1 MTITESPNQNP
12 GPAPFEYRS
21 PPRSRWTLP
30 VLVCL
35 ASLVFCVAAG
45 LAACEVDE
53 VAEGITSEE
62 IDSQDDASIRSC
74 DHDESTGAVTAAIT
88 VTNDSSGLS
97 SYIVEVEFTDGDG
110 SRVGGSYTFLDEVE
124 PDATEEREVGRDVDD
139 RSDVTC
145 RIDHVERFAA

>member
-1 MTITESPNQNP
+1 MTSTDTPNEH
-12 GPAPFEYRS
+12 PAPVHHRSS
-21 PPRSRWTLP
+21 PPSRWTWP
-30 VLVCL
+30 VLIGL
-35 ASLVFCVAAG
+35 ASLIFCVAAG

-53 VAEGITSEE
+53 VTERITAEE

-74 DHDESTGAVTAAIT
+74 DYDESTGAVTAAIS

-97 SYIVEVEFTDGDG
+97 SYIVEVEFSDGDG
-110 SRVGGSYTFLDEVE
+110 SRVGGTYTFVDEVE
-124 PDATEEREVGRDVDD
+124 PDATEERQVDRDVDD